1 MSAANSAITSSDRLR
16 DALKLSSGAR
26 FYRCALQVNP
36 YAYLKRHN
44 KKTSFKDETE
54 YNAAIVS
61 ACRELKIEVIGITDH
76 YRVSESMNLAR
87 AAREAK
93 IFVFTG
99 FEAVTKDGV
108 HFLSLFDDD
117 KENELE
123 RIIGSCGIID
133 KSEAS
138 PIGTIDARE
147 YLKRAKEWSSICIAA
162 HVAAEGGLLKQ
173 LKGQSR
179 IETWKSPELMACA
192 IPGPLS
198 DVPPEIR
205 PILENKN
212 KEHKLRRRM
221 AIINASDVNCPEDLK
236 KNGAACYIKMSN
248 PSVEGLRQS
257 FLDPESRIRL
267 NSDPQPES
275 HTEFIAISWEGGF
288 LNGMSIHF
296 NGNLNILVGGRG
308 NGKSTVI
315 ESIRYTMG
323 LEPLGREVNN
333 DHQGIIKNVLK
344 SGTKITLLVRSHGPS
359 DRYYTIERTVP
370 NPPIVKKEDG
380 TVLKLTPKDIIPN
393 IEVYGQHEISELTKS
408 QDKLILLLKRFLD
421 QDAISIEQKS
431 NLQKELERSRNQISN
446 IRQDLEAIDERL
458 SLLPGLEETQKRFQE
473 AGMEAQLKEKSLYV
487 REEHIFSNIEER
499 LEPVRALHNEL
510 METIPLDCAFVAPKA
525 LRGLPNETIFNE
537 IKNCVETL
545 SFKLKQVVD
554 QIEKGLA
561 EADNSIAEIKCQW
574 ERKLKNV
581 EQSYET
587 LLRRLQKEKFNG
599 EEYIRLR
606 KRIEELRPLT
616 EARERLKRDLDIQM
630 SHRNKLLSEWEN
642 MKANE
647 FKAYNKAAKKI
658 SRKLQNIVKVDVI
671 KTGNRKPLEQLI
683 LSIKGM
689 FKTTLERF
697 QSIEDFSICDL
708 ANRCR
713 EGKDSLIKHYLLTDK
728 SAEKISQA
736 GEGFFMEIEELDLSV
751 STEIKFNITN
761 NKNQTEW
768 KNLNALSTGQK
779 ATAVLLL
786 LLLESEAP
794 LIIDQPEDDLDNR
807 FISEGIVPIIRR
819 EKKRRQFI
827 FSTHNANFPVLGD
840 AELIIGLTATGDSK
854 DGQAKINSNHMGS
867 IDFKPVSELV
877 KDILEGG
884 ENAFEIRRSK
894 YGF

>member
-1 MSAANSAITSSDRLR
+1 MCAANSAITSSNRLR

-36 YAYLKRHN
+36 FAYLKRYN
-44 KKTSFKDETE
+44 KKTSFRDETE

-61 ACRELKIEVIGITDH
+61 ACRELEIEVIGITDH

-123 RIIGSCGIID
+123 RIIGNCGIFD
-133 KSEAS
+133 KTEAS
-138 PIGTIDARE
+138 PIGKFDARE
-147 YLKRAKEWSSICIAA
+147 YLKQAKEWSSICIAA

-198 DVPPEIR
+198 DVPIGIR
-205 PILENKN
+205 RILENKQH
-212 KEHKLRRRM
+212 ERRRRV
-221 AIINASDVNCPEDLK
+221 AIINASDVNSPEDLK
-236 KNGAACYIKMSN
+236 KKGATCYIKMSN
-248 PSVEGLRQS
+248 LSVEGLRQS

-275 HTEFIAISWEGGF
+275 HTEFIAVSWEGGF
-288 LNGMSIHF
+288 LNDMSIHF

-315 ESIRYTMG
+315 ESIRYALG
-323 LEPLGREVNN
+323 LEPLGREANN
-333 DHQGIIKNVLK
+333 DHQGIIKHVLK
-344 SGTKITLLVRSHGPS
+344 PGTKITLLVRSHGPS
-359 DRYYTIERTVP
+359 DSYYTIERSVP
-370 NPPIVKKEDG
+370 NPPTVKNVDG

-393 IEVYGQHEISELTKS
+393 VEVYGQHEISELTKN

-421 QDAISIEQKS
+421 QDAISLEQKS
-431 NLQKELERSRNQISN
+431 NLQTELERSRNRISN
-446 IRQDLEAIDERL
+446 IREDLEIIDERL

-487 REEHIFSNIEER
+487 REEHIFNNIEER
-499 LEPVRALHNEL
+499 LEPVREL
-510 METIPLDCAFVAPKA
+510 RKELIETIPLDCAFVAPKA
-525 LRGLPNETIFNE
+525 LKGLPNETIITE
-537 IKNCVETL
+537 IKSCLDTL
-545 SFKLKQVVD
+545 SFKLKQVVN
-554 QIEKGLA
+554 QIEMGLA
-561 EADNSIAEIKCQW
+561 ETDNSMAEIKCQW
-574 ERKLKNV
+574 ERKLEKAD
-581 EQSYET
+581 QSYEA
-587 LLRRLQKEKFNG
+587 LLRQLQREKFNG

-616 EARERLKRDLDIQM
+616 EVRERLKRDLDMQL

-642 MKANE
+642 MKASE
-647 FKAYNKAAKKI
+647 FQTYHKAAKKI
-658 SRKLQNIVKVDVI
+658 SRKLRNIVKVDVI

-683 LSIKGM
+683 LTIKGIS
-689 FKTTLERF
+689 KHTLERF
-697 QSIEDFSICDL
+697 QSVEDISICDL
-708 ANRCR
+708 AKHCR
-713 EGKDSLIKHYLLTDK
+713 EGKDALIKHYSLTTN

-736 GEGFFMEIEELDLSV
+736 GEGFFMEIEELDFPV
-751 STEIKFNITN
+751 STEIKFNISN
-761 NKNQTEW
+761 NKNLPEW
-768 KNLNALSTGQK
+768 KQLDTLSTGQK

-807 FISEGIVPIIRR
+807 FISEGIVPIIRH
-819 EKKRRQFI
+819 EKKQRQFI

-854 DGQAKINSNHMGS
+854 EGQAKIIPDHLGS
-867 IDFKPVSELV
+867 IDFKPVCELV